1 MPTMLKFAK
10 FLGIASSVALGIGVA
25 ACNKTPAE
33 KQVDAQAEALDKAYE
48 ADADMT
54 KAYAKGTSDEHQAD
68 KQADA
73 LEAKG
78 DQIKNQLKNEADE
91 MHDDTKAM
99 AKAGAGQEIVR
110 RGARTPR
117 R

>member
-1 MPTMLKFAK
+1 MARFSK
-10 FLGIASSVALGIGVA
+10 FLGIAASVSLALGVT

-54 KAYAKGTSDEHQAD
+54 KAYAKGTSEEAQAD
-68 KQADA
+68 KQADS

-78 DQIKNQLKNEADE
+78 EAIKDQLKNEADE

-99 AKAGAGQEIVR
+99 AKTE
-110 RGARTPR
+110 PSKK
-117 R
+117 